1 MADPIEK
8 LLPRFRYGVIHPR
21 ANEEFQRGPAY
32 QLYRL
37 VPLDVMEISTGLGLE
52 NYTPEGVEKA
62 VGNYWKCVE
71 VLAKE
76 KADLI
81 IFSGAP
87 ISGVLGRPRVVDL
100 LRQTKEKT
108 GISADAPLEALIA
121 AMNHLGLKTLT
132 IGSRWAD
139 AVNEAII
146 RYLEAGGI
154 KVVGITKRNQWA
166 AEAFAMSLEEGLK
179 LALDVGREAAKLAP
193 EADAVAVPGGAAMAL
208 HVIPALEE
216 EFGKPAFTN
225 MSVEV
230 WKDLVHP
237 VLFRRFKGGDVFL
250 QTSAG
255 HKFSLS
261 YLRSFHGAFF
271 LSFFDDITPL
281 FQHSTIPVP
290 ITSARSVAVA
300 SIDKS
305 MFQSTAVYRSGGR
318 AVGRRAPDFHP

>member
-1 MADPIEK
+1 MLQRLADSKRQIGGIMADPIEK

-62 VGNYWKCVE
+62 VGNYWNCVE
-71 VLAKE
+71 ILAKE

-81 IFSGAP
+81 IFSGIP
-87 ISGVLGRPRVVDL
+87 
-100 LRQTKEKT
+100 
-108 GISADAPLEALIA
+108 ADAPLEALIA

-139 AVNEAII
+139 AVNQAMT

-154 KVVGITKRNQWA
+154 KVIGITKRNQWA
-166 AEAFAMSLEEGLK
+166 ADAFAMSLEEGLK
-179 LALDVGREAAKLAP
+179 IALEVGREAAKLAP
-193 EADAVAVPGGAAMAL
+193 GADAIAVPGGAAMAL

-230 WKDLVHP
+230 WNDLVRPGIIPP
-237 VLFRRFKGGDVFL
+237 VQGWGCLLANRR
-250 QTSAG
+250 
-255 HKFSLS
+255 
-261 YLRSFHGAFF
+261 R
-271 LSFFDDITPL
+271 P
-281 FQHSTIPVP
+281 
-290 ITSARSVAVA
+290 
-300 SIDKS
+300 
-305 MFQSTAVYRSGGR
+305 
-318 AVGRRAPDFHP
+318 